1 MDPGFLYKISNSN
14 TRHYENLA
22 HQCKEKIIPVYRP
35 TKKKSIIPQIT
46 KTLKR
51 NRELSKEISKKIKFN
66 HLSPNGNERTLR
78 GQVSKESFSSDGAR
92 SYFQKRCV
100 AELYGIKPK
109 DLIDIS
115 LKFNFI

>member
-1 MDPGFLYKISNSN
+1 M
-14 TRHYENLA
+14 
-22 HQCKEKIIPVYRP
+22 
-35 TKKKSIIPQIT
+35 
-46 KTLKR
+46 KR

-115 LKFNFI
+115 LKFNLTSKVGIPNCLLLVGDSE